1 VVHPQIAAFAR
12 LATENTPPLR
22 TLQGQKT
29 LISRTMHAF
38 GYDPIHDEIVVNSP
52 LAQAIL
58 IFRGAANGEEA
69 PIRVIQGPQTRII
82 GTANGANSK
91 VNVDPENNEILIPTG
106 DGSGLGEPGTVDSAV
121 LTFAR
126 DANGDVAPKRV
137 LSGPDTL
144 IEGTPAVAADPIRNL
159 LVVNLNN
166 AFLIFD
172 RTAQG
177 NTKPKAIIRGPRSQ
191 VASMDNF
198 VISPTGIIVGKCV
211 GDGICAWSVNDNGDV
226 APRWKIPMKQIT
238 GYRVSGV
245 ALVPAHKEI
254 IFSAGGWGKGDF
266 PPSGIMNAVVTFS
279 WPEIFD

>member
-1 VVHPQIAAFAR
+1 MHPQIAAFAR

-22 TLQGQKT
+22 ALQGQKT

-38 GYDPIHDEIVVNSP
+38 GYDGIHDEIVVNSA

-58 IFRGAANGEEA
+58 TFRGGANGEEA
-69 PIRVIQGPQTRII
+69 PIRVIQGPHTRII
-82 GTANGANSK
+82 GTANGGNDK
-91 VNVDPENNEILIPTG
+91 VNVDPEHNEILLPTG
-106 DGSGLGEPGTVDSAV
+106 DGSGLGEAATVANAI

-126 DANGDVAPKRV
+126 DANGDVAPKRI
-137 LSGPDTL
+137 LSGPDTQL
-144 IEGTPAVAADPIRNL
+144 RGTSAVAADPIRNL
-159 LVVNLNN
+159 LIVNLND

-172 RTAQG
+172 RTAEG

-198 VISPTGIIVGKCV
+198 VISPTGIIVGKCT
-211 GDGICAWSVNDNGDV
+211 GDAVCAWSVNDNGDV
-226 APRWKIPMKQIT
+226 PPRWKIPMKQIT

-279 WPEIFD
+279 WPELFD

>member
-1 VVHPQIAAFAR
+1 MHPQIAAFAR

-58 IFRGAANGEEA
+58 IFRGGANGEEA
-69 PIRVIQGPQTRII
+69 PIRVIQGPHTRII
-82 GTANGANSK
+82 GTATGANSK
-91 VNVDPENNEILIPTG
+91 VNVDPEHNEILLPTG
-106 DGSGLGEPGTVDSAV
+106 DGSAPGEPGTVASAI

-126 DANGDVAPKRV
+126 DANGDVPPKRI
-137 LSGPDTL
+137 LSGPDTQ
-144 IEGTPAVAADPIRNL
+144 IVGTPAVAADLIRNL
-159 LVVNLNN
+159 LVVNVNN

-172 RTAQG
+172 RTAEG
-177 NTKPKAIIRGPRSQ
+177 NTKPKAIIRGPKSQ

-198 VISPTGIIVGKCV
+198 VISPTGMIVNLCTG
-211 GDGICAWSVNDNGDV
+211 GAICAWSINDNGDV
-226 APRWKIPMKQIT
+226 PPRWKIPMKQIT

-254 IFSAGGWGKGDF
+254 IFSAGGWGKGDY
-266 PPSGIMNAVVTFS
+266 PPSGIMNAVITFS
-279 WPEIFD
+279 WPELFD